1 LSLRALAFVCLCHV
15 AGPGHAADLDDP
27 FLLRNQLPLG
37 LLFLDQTPRSA
48 RILPGRSTRL
58 EIHFTY
64 ESTFVTTDR
73 LVDTFR
79 QDDFGALDGRVTAS
93 LLRADAA
100 AQPGGTS
107 FIMDGET
114 LRGVLDFGIGLG
126 GRFELGVEVPFLLH
140 TSGFMDAG
148 IAGYHDWLGFPDGGR
163 NAFARN
169 QYVAGYVGN
178 GEEVFVNRPPGG
190 IRAGDLVLNG
200 RAALLKSHGRLPD
213 IAAGLSLKIPTGAA
227 SRLDG
232 SGRADFGA
240 SLQVTR
246 RFRRATAHFGY
257 MVTRVGDW
265 ALAPG
270 VPLSSPKSLFV
281 AGSFGVTS
289 RTSLIGQFLRS
300 SGPFRFEAGSDLG
313 RLATEIAA
321 GFRHRLPGRTLLEW
335 GIIENL
341 DHYLNTPDIGV
352 FLGVSV
358 SPGEEDSRR
367 AGVTAFR

>member
-1 LSLRALAFVCLCHV
+1 MCLSTLTLACLCTV
-15 AGPGHAADLDDP
+15 ARPVHAADLDDP

-48 RILPGRSTRL
+48 RLLPGRSTRL

-79 QDDFGALDGRVTAS
+79 QDDFGAFDGRVTAS

-140 TSGFMDAG
+140 TSGFMDTA
-148 IAGYHDWLGFPDGGR
+148 IADYHDWLGFPDGGR

-190 IRAGDLVLNG
+190 IRPGDLVLNG
-200 RAALLKSHGRLPD
+200 RAARGRLPD
-213 IAAGLSLKIPTGAA
+213 IAAGLSLKVPTGAA

-240 SLQVTR
+240 SVQVTR
-246 RFRRATAHFGY
+246 RFRRSTVHCGY

-265 ALAPG
+265 TLAPG

-281 AGSFGVTS
+281 AGSFAATS
-289 RTSLIGQFLRS
+289 RTSLVAQVLRS

-321 GFRHRLPGRTLLEW
+321 GFRHRLAGRALLEW

-367 AGVTAFR
+367 AGVTRF